1 MRENY
6 HLEMEMEAENYVLAL
21 SSVGDRKEGMD
32 RLVHA
37 LLEIDSRLERKEK
50 EYFYEF
56 RRENS
61 LMEIG
66 EAMESPSER
75 LPLLESQGEISGE
88 FVYLYPPGIPLLV
101 PGEKI
106 SLQFLR
112 DMRRYK
118 KLGFQLEGLSDFKN
132 ETIRVVK
139 EGLET

>member
-1 MRENY
+1 
-6 HLEMEMEAENYVLAL
+6 
-21 SSVGDRKEGMD
+21 MD
-32 RLVHA
+32 RLIHA

-75 LPLLESQGEISGE
+75 IPLLESQGEISGE